1 MSRKRDIQKKAK
13 EFSIN
18 LASSPITFNKD
29 TTRWLGFQLDYRLD
43 FLKYFNKKIVQV
55 KQALYQTKLLVKRKG
70 LAIGLAKKVQVVAII
85 SIILYRVEI
94 QQRD

>member
-29 TTRWLGFQLDYRLD
+29 AICQLGFQLDYRLD
-43 FLKYFNKKIVQV
+43 FLKYFNKKITQV
-55 KQALYQTKLLVKRKG
+55 K
-70 LAIGLAKKVQVVAII
+70 
-85 SIILYRVEI
+85 
-94 QQRD
+94 

>member
-29 TTRWLGFQLDYRLD
+29 TIYQLGFQLDYRLD
-43 FLKYFNKKIVQV
+43 FLKYFNKKIAQV
-55 KQALYQTKLLVKRKG
+55 K
-70 LAIGLAKKVQVVAII
+70 
-85 SIILYRVEI
+85 
-94 QQRD
+94 